1 MRFRMRSRRLAAL
14 AGFAALALSQQK
26 RSVWDGVFTA
36 EQATRGQARY
46 NQQCA
51 SCHGDT
57 LMGGES
63 APPLA
68 GGEFLS
74 TWNGLTAGEL
84 LVGVRSDAP
93 GVGAHELELERRGTR
108 VEYQDVHAGTRPS
121 RMAASFAASMF
132 PPDTTQTTLPATRCL
147 SAAARD
153 DPPAPSATTR
163 ARSAN
168 SFTD

>member
-1 MRFRMRSRRLAAL
+1 MRCPTRNKRLAAVL
-14 AGFAALALSQQK
+14 AFAGLAVSQDK
-26 RSVWDGVFTA
+26 RSVWDGVYTA
-36 EQATRGQARY
+36 EQAKRGQARY

-84 LVGVRSDAP
+84 FDRTRTTMPQNKPGSLSREANAEILAYMLSVNQFPAGKADLPQSSEALREIRIDAIK
-93 GVGAHELELERRGTR
+93 R
-108 VEYQDVHAGTRPS
+108 
-121 RMAASFAASMF
+121 
-132 PPDTTQTTLPATRCL
+132 
-147 SAAARD
+147 
-153 DPPAPSATTR
+153 
-163 ARSAN
+163 
-168 SFTD
+168 